1 MLAAIVCAGGWRG
14 AAVAAPTGSPAA
26 AADRLEA
33 RIRVEVGACVI
44 EAPPALRV
52 HLEAL
57 AQRAASILPRIE
69 SSLGVRP
76 AAPYRI
82 LLIPPGRSDD
92 PEMAALDASA
102 PPWAAGFVQPWRR
115 LGGIRVARADRYP
128 YSDLAS
134 VLTHEATHM
143 LLFDAARGALPRWFE
158 EGVASGLERS
168 WGLRDMAVWS
178 SSLLT
183 GRLPELA
190 DLDAAFESSE
200 SRARAAYAASFDFMT
215 WTVRRYGAGVVRDIV
230 REAAARPFPEAWE
243 AAAGEALLRSES
255 EWRRSSVLLYR
266 WVPALTGT
274 GALWAGITVLALAA
288 GARRR
293 ARSRAIRER
302 WEAEE
307 RRGPAAGSAHTTPG
321 TAIAAPGVRSLE
333 FFQEVYEGGTPPWDI
348 GRPQPEVVRLA
359 GEGRIRGSV
368 LDVGCGTGENALYLA
383 GLGHE
388 VWGIDGAPLAVEQAL
403 SKAGE
408 RGVVATFLVADALD
422 LGSLGRTFDTVID
435 SGLFHVFSDED
446 RPRFVRGLAAVVR
459 PGGTYF
465 LICFSE
471 REPGTEGP
479 RRVTQGEIRS
489 AFGRG
494 WRIEDIR
501 EARFE
506 TNRESGDARA
516 WLATITRA

>member
-1 MLAAIVCAGGWRG
+1 
-14 AAVAAPTGSPAA
+14 
-26 AADRLEA
+26 
-33 RIRVEVGACVI
+33 
-44 EAPPALRV
+44 
-52 HLEAL
+52 
-57 AQRAASILPRIE
+57 
-69 SSLGVRP
+69 
-76 AAPYRI
+76 
-82 LLIPPGRSDD
+82 
-92 PEMAALDASA
+92 
-102 PPWAAGFVQPWRR
+102 
-115 LGGIRVARADRYP
+115 
-128 YSDLAS
+128 
-134 VLTHEATHM
+134 M
-143 LLFDAARGALPRWFE
+143 LLFDAARGSLPRWFE

-168 WGLRDMAVWS
+168 WGMRDMLVWS

-183 GRLPELA
+183 GRLPVLT

-200 SRARAAYAASFDFMT
+200 GRARAAYAASFDFLT
-215 WTVRRYGAGVVRDIV
+215 WTVRRYGSGVVRDIV
-230 REAAARPFPEAWE
+230 REAAARPFPEAWK
-243 AAAGEALLRSES
+243 AATGAALAQSET

-307 RRGPAAGSAHTTPG
+307 RWTRTERTDERQETAAEPAGAAPVSAGAAAGSAG
-321 TAIAAPGVRSLE
+321 TVPGVRSLE

-359 GEGRIRGSV
+359 EQGEIRGSV
-368 LDVGCGTGENALYLA
+368 LDVGCGSGENALHLA
-383 GLGHE
+383 ALGHE
-388 VWGIDGAPLAVEQAL
+388 VWGIDGAPLAVERAL
-403 SKAGE
+403 RKARE
-408 RGVVATFLVADALD
+408 RGLEATFLVGDALE
-422 LGSLGRTFDTVID
+422 LGGLGRTFDTVID

-446 RPRFVRGLAAVVR
+446 RPLFVRGLAAVVR
-459 PGGTYF
+459 PGGRYL

-489 AFGRG
+489 AFGHG
-494 WRIEDIR
+494 WRIEGIR

-506 TNRESGDARA
+506 TNRDSGDARA
-516 WLATITRA
+516 WLATIARA